1 MINLQSGAAWDN
13 KKLAVCSELSVTASH
28 VDSVSSRAVN
38 ETLRNVYNVLRF
50 LFSFFKVDTSALIP
64 IRHYVEQLF

>member
-38 ETLRNVYNVLRF
+38 ETLRNIYNILRF
-50 LFSFFKVDTSALIP
+50 SILLLLVESGYYLVL
-64 IRHYVEQLF
+64 HY

>member
-38 ETLRNVYNVLRF
+38 ETLRNINNILRF
-50 LFSFFKVDTSALIP
+50 FFSLLKVDTI
-64 IRHYVEQLF
+64 

>member
-38 ETLRNVYNVLRF
+38 KTLRNIILRF
-50 LFSFFKVDTSALIP
+50 FFSLLKVDTI
-64 IRHYVEQLF
+64 

>member
-38 ETLRNVYNVLRF
+38 ETFDFAKYLQY
-50 LFSFFKVDTSALIP
+50 SEILIL
-64 IRHYVEQLF
+64 VF

>member
-38 ETLRNVYNVLRF
+38 KTLRNIILRF
-50 LFSFFKVDTSALIP
+50 FFSLLKVETI
-64 IRHYVEQLF
+64 

>member
-38 ETLRNVYNVLRF
+38 KTLRNIILRF
-50 LFSFFKVDTSALIP
+50 FFSLLKVDT
-64 IRHYVEQLF
+64 F